1 MKKQYY
7 VYILASKKYGVLYIG
22 MTDNLI
28 RRIYE
33 HKSDSVEGFTNN
45 YHVHILVYFEMF
57 TDPLSAITREKQL
70 KKWKR
75 AWKIRSIEENNPDW
89 RDLYSEIIK

>member
-1 MKKQYY
+1 M
-7 VYILASKKYGVLYIG
+7 ASKKYGVLYIG